1 MDIYIISELEPF
13 IIIINFNIMELPLF
27 FEVGLMIG
35 TVFIL
40 SFITKILRQ
49 PTIIAY
55 ILSGLVLGSYGL
67 NLIHSKEII
76 LSLSE
81 LGIAFLLFIVGMEL
95 NVRKLKNLGRHI
107 IFVTLVQMSFIF
119 SISFFLCQTIFNKG
133 FLESFLVSTAMSFSS
148 TMLVIKL
155 LSDRKELFSLY
166 GRYVLGILL
175 VQDIIA
181 VFLLAF
187 ISGFSIYTGINL
199 AISFLFGIGLFFF
212 AILCNKIFFPRLLR
226 YISDSPELS
235 FTFALSVCFLFC
247 LISYLL
253 GYSVVIGGFLAGL
266 SLAIYPYNIEIASR
280 ITSLRDFFLIFFFVF
295 IGLEIGLP
303 NASILPEI
311 AILFLVATVIKAF
324 SIYIP
329 SSYLGYGSRLSF
341 SSSLSLSQIS
351 EFSLII
357 SSFAY
362 AKGIISFNTFSEI
375 GLIAIL
381 SFILTPYLIEY
392 KESLYR
398 IVKPFLDIIDKVE
411 HRRRLELLPPEK
423 EFKNHVVVCGAH
435 TMGMHII
442 DLLTNMKK
450 KFIVVDHN
458 PDTIHKL
465 INRGI
470 FCVFGDIM
478 HEEVLDK
485 LNLDKASFVISTV
498 PNEKANY
505 ILIKRCKKENK
516 HLPVF
521 LTAEDIR
528 DAIKLYKLGADYVI
542 VPKVDSI
549 SKIEKLVLQSI
560 KRKRGLPKKMREN
573 IIKELEY
580 KYKLL
585 HHF

>member
-1 MDIYIISELEPF
+1 
-13 IIIINFNIMELPLF
+13 MELPLF
-27 FEVGLMIG
+27 FEVGLIVGM
-35 TVFIL
+35 VFVL
-40 SFITKILRQ
+40 SFITKLLRQ

-55 ILSGLVLGSYGL
+55 ILSGLVLGGYGL
-67 NLIHSKEII
+67 NLIQSREIL

-95 NVRKLKNLGRHI
+95 DIKKLKNLGKHV
-107 IFVTLVQMSFIF
+107 IFVTLVQMLFIF
-119 SISFFLCQTIFNKG
+119 SLSFFLCQAVFNKTVI
-133 FLESFLVSTAMSFSS
+133 ESFLVSIAMSFSS

-175 VQDIIA
+175 AQDIIA

-187 ISGFSIYTGINL
+187 ISGFSAYTEINL
-199 AISFLFGIGLFFF
+199 IFSVIFGIGLFLF
-212 AILCNKIFFPRLLR
+212 AMLCNKIFFPKLLKF
-226 YISDSPELS
+226 ISDSPELL

-247 LISYLL
+247 LISYFL

-266 SLAIYPYNIEIASR
+266 SLAVYPYNIEIASR

-295 IGLEIGLP
+295 IGLEIGIP

-311 AILFLVATVIKAF
+311 VILFLVATCIKAL
-324 SIYIP
+324 SIYLP
-329 SSYLGYGSRLSF
+329 SSYLGYGSRISF

-357 SSFAY
+357 ASFAY
-362 AKGIISFNTFSEI
+362 AKGIISFDTFSEI

-398 IVKPFLDIIDKVE
+398 KVKPFLDIIDRAE
-411 HRRRLELLPPEK
+411 HAKKLELLPSEK
-423 EFKNHVVVCGAH
+423 EFKNHIVVCGAH
-435 TMGMHII
+435 TMGMHIV
-442 DLLTNMKK
+442 DLLIKMKK

-458 PDTIHKL
+458 PDAIRKL

-516 HLPVF
+516 DLPVF
-521 LTAEDIR
+521 LTADDIK
-528 DAIKLYKLGADYVI
+528 DAIKLYKFGADYVI
-542 VPKVDSI
+542 IPKVDSI
-549 SKIEKLVLQSI
+549 SKIEKLIVQSI
-560 KRKRGLPKKMREN
+560 KRRKGLPKKTKEK
-573 IIKELEY
+573 IIKELER
-580 KYKLL
+580 KYEFL